1 MQKNRLA
8 AVGGFVIVGGLLF
21 AVGLF
26 FIGDRRMLFAETFE
40 VYAEFSRVAGLQ
52 NGATVRVAGMN
63 AGEVEAIS
71 LPASPSAPFRVRMR
85 VRQDLHP
92 LIRLDSV
99 ASIQNDGL
107 VGNKFVQIESGT
119 DASPPVPTGGT
130 IQSREPF
137 DLADMLNRVNET
149 IDMVTETITDLRVG
163 LDAALSSVVTTAG
176 DAQTLIGDVGTDLRE
191 IAATG
196 QKVAGDLQGIVEGI
210 REGRGSVGK
219 LMNDDAFYER
229 LKAHRERGGAG
240 RRQPARGDRHREGR
254 AGRLPR
260 RRQGRHG
267 RRRRRSPGVAGG
279 GARDADRPG
288 GDIRSAEAQL
298 PLPRLLQ
305 PPRLLRPRRH
315 ERGAVSRGHP
325 RERRPSGAAHLG
337 RRAACCSRTD
347 ANGTETLTDDG
358 RQRLDSAIAPFL
370 KYPPDTP
377 FVIEGYADAVTRDA
391 EFLLSRTRAQ
401 LVRDYLVRKYSLSGG
416 AVAIMAM
423 GSEAH
428 RQPGGRDLGGCGTR
442 GVSRE
447 PQTLSPWHAV

>member
-26 FIGDRRMLFAETFE
+26 FIGNRRMLFAESIE
-40 VYAEFSRVAGLQ
+40 VHAEFSRVAGLQ

-92 LIRLDSV
+92 LVRLDSV

-119 DASPPVPTGGT
+119 DASPQVPTGGT

-229 LKAHRERGGAG
+229 LKAIASEAERAVANLREATDTAKAALADFRGGDKAG
-240 RRQPARGDRHREGR
+240 MGGVVGDLQASLAAARETLTDLAETSEALKRNFLFRGFFNRRGYFDLDDMSAEQYREGILESGDRQALRIW
-254 AGRLPR
+254 
-260 RRQGRHG
+260 
-267 RRRRRSPGVAGG
+267 V
-279 GARDADRPG
+279 GANVLFATDA
-288 GDIRSAEAQL
+288 
-298 PLPRLLQ
+298 
-305 PPRLLRPRRH
+305 
-315 ERGAVSRGHP
+315 
-325 RERRPSGAAHLG
+325 SGA
-337 RRAACCSRTD
+337 
-347 ANGTETLTDDG
+347 ETLTDDG

-423 GSEAH
+423 GSEAAGS
-428 RQPGGRDLGGCGTR
+428 PAGDTWE
-442 GVSRE
+442 GVALAVFPASRRR
-447 PQTLSPWHAV
+447 